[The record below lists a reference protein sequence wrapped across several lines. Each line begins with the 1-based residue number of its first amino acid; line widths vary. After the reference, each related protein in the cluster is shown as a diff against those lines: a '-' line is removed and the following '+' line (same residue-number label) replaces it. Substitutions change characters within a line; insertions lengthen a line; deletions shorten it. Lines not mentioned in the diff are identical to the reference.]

1 MGAAAQVCEVVVPEV
16 LDEAEQRKLGV
27 KEKKKKK
34 TVKGKKKRS
43 KKPNK
48 PNRVGLSAPKAVMR
62 CG

>member
-1 MGAAAQVCEVVVPEV
+1 MPEV